1 MANWWQ
7 EFWVWLQA
15 LQGGAPAVVG
25 SAAGSALGLLSIV
38 IGALLNAELNRRRDS
53 RLRKQEV
60 VGLLTASIAEIENLA
75 ENLKRNF
82 TSVGKP
88 NGDVLILD
96 PANQLLILPKITQ
109 QLSALPP
116 DAIKAI
122 ANSYV
127 VIDQY
132 SDHLIHL
139 GGTPLPDLPKD
150 RIVIQVPHA
159 SFDRAKSISNG
170 LLVKLDDYLATMKD
184 ALTALQRR

>member
-7 EFWVWLQA
+7 EFWAWVQA
-15 LQGGAPAVVG
+15 LQGGAPAIVG
-25 SAAGSALGLLSIV
+25 SAAGSALGLFSIV

-53 RLRKQEV
+53 RLRKQAV
-60 VGLLTASIAEIENLA
+60 AGLLTASIAEIDNVA

-82 TSVGKP
+82 TTVGRP
-88 NGDVLILD
+88 NGDVLISD
-96 PANQLLILPKITQ
+96 PANQLLILPKIAE

-132 SDHLIHL
+132 SDHLVHL
-139 GGTPLPDLPKD
+139 GGKPLPDLPKN
-150 RIVIQVPHA
+150 RVVVQVPHA
-159 SFDRAKSISNG
+159 SFDRAKSLSNG
-170 LLVKLDDYLATMKD
+170 LLVKLDEYLATMKE